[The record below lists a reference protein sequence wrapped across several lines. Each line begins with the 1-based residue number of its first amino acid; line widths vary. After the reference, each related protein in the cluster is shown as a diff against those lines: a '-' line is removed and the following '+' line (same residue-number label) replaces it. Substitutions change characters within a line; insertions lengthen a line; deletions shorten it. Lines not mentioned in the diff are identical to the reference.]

1 MKISNVSLEKFGTQI
16 DEFFRDRDFTTVTYN
31 NDGTVDISYFG
42 NMMTLDPE
50 QVEER
55 NNIMI
60 LMGKVNDD

>member
-1 MKISNVSLEKFGTQI
+1 MKISNVSLEKFGIQI
-16 DEFFRDRDFTTVTYN
+16 NEFFRDRDFTTVTDN

-55 NNIMI
+55 KNIMI
-60 LMGKVNDD
+60 LMGKVNND

>member
-1 MKISNVSLEKFGTQI
+1 MKISNVPLEKFSAQI
-16 DEFFRDRDFTTVTYN
+16 DEFFRDRDFTTVTDN

-50 QVEER
+50 QIEER

-60 LMGKVNDD
+60 LIGKVNDD

>member
-1 MKISNVSLEKFGTQI
+1 MKISNVSLKNFGTQI
-16 DEFFRDRDFTTVTYN
+16 DEFFRDRDFTTVTDN

-55 NNIMI
+55 NNIII
-60 LMGKVNDD
+60 LMGQVNNN

>member
-16 DEFFRDRDFTTVTYN
+16 DEFFRDRDFTTVTDN
-31 NDGTVDISYFG
+31 NDGTVDIVYFG

-60 LMGKVNDD
+60 LMGKANND

>member
-1 MKISNVSLEKFGTQI
+1 MKISNISLEKFGTQI
-16 DEFFRDRDFTTVTYN
+16 DEFFRDRDFTTVTDN

-60 LMGKVNDD
+60 LMGQVNND

>member
-16 DEFFRDRDFTTVTYN
+16 DEFFRDRDFTTVTDN

-42 NMMTLDPE
+42 NMMTFDPE

-60 LMGKVNDD
+60 LMGKVK